1 MLKRRNTMQENRN
14 TGLGSRDGRGT
25 VCIDTNVVLDCCKDR
40 DCFEDARVYL
50 CEDGEQMLVNGTNIR
65 TKSAKIL
72 WAFVGVEEVPFN
84 NGFYRVS
91 VRYYIE
97 VGFEGC
103 VGVGRS
109 KSFKGLVVLTK
120 DVVLYG
126 GCGRAISFSSDPENN
141 FCSIGNADN
150 MSTNDPIAVVETV
163 EPIVLGSKVVDCGC
177 PCSASVCCDCTEMPD
192 VVRNAF
198 GGSFNT
204 SDEGHQLF
212 VSLGIFSVIRVERP
226 TQLLVQATD
235 YSVPDKEC
243 PSAQNNENPC
253 SMFRNM
259 AFPTSEFRGTCCSVN
274 NDLPERGNGGGCGCG
289 NK

>member
-1 MLKRRNTMQENRN
+1 MVKRRIIMQENRN
-14 TGLGSRDGRGT
+14 TQFGSRSDNRTT

-50 CEDGEQMLVNGTNIR
+50 CEDGEQMLECGTNIR
-65 TKSAKIL
+65 TKSSKIL

-84 NGFYRVS
+84 NGFYRIT

-97 VGFEGC
+97 VEFEGC

-109 KSFKGLVVLTK
+109 KCFKGLVVLSK

-141 FCSIGNADN
+141 YCSVGNTDN
-150 MSTNDPIAVVETV
+150 VSTNDPIAIVETV
-163 EPIVLGSKVVDCGC
+163 EPIILGSKVVDCGC
-177 PCSASVCCDCTEMPD
+177 PCTQCLCECGEIPD
-192 VVRNAF
+192 VVSERF
-198 GGSFNT
+198 GGNFNFG
-204 SDEGHQLF
+204 DDGRRLF

-226 TQLLVQATD
+226 TQLLVQGTD

-243 PSAQNNENPC
+243 PPAQAGENPC
-253 SMFRNM
+253 AMFRTM
-259 AFPTSEFRGTCCSVN
+259 AFPTSQFNGGACCVRDTDTNEKRS
-274 NDLPERGNGGGCGCG
+274 GGCGCG
-289 NK
+289 K

>member
-1 MLKRRNTMQENRN
+1 MQDNRN
-14 TGLGSRDGRGT
+14 CQFPRENGRGT

-50 CEDGEQMLVNGTNIR
+50 CEDGAQMLESATNIR

-72 WAFVGVEEVPFN
+72 WAYVGVEEVPFN

-97 VGFEGC
+97 VCFEGC

-109 KSFKGLVVLTK
+109 KMFKGLVVLSK

-141 FCSIGNADN
+141 YCSIGNTDN

-163 EPIVLGSKVVDCGC
+163 EPIVLGSKVVDCSC
-177 PCSASVCCDCTEMPD
+177 PCAPCSLCDCQDLPD
-192 VVRNAF
+192 VVRSAF
-198 GGSFNT
+198 QGSFNLQDT
-204 SDEGHQLF
+204 ANRLY

-226 TQLLVQATD
+226 TQLLIQATD

-243 PSAQNNENPC
+243 PSSQSSDNPC
-253 SMFRNM
+253 ALFKTM
-259 AFPTSEFRGTCCSVN
+259 AFPTSEFRGSCCEN
-274 NDLPERGNGGGCGCG
+274 TQNTQTEGKGGCGCG
-289 NK
+289 K

>member
-1 MLKRRNTMQENRN
+1 MQENRN
-14 TGLGSRDGRGT
+14 SGFSSRCDGRGT

-50 CEDGEQMLVNGTNIR
+50 CEDGEQMLVGGTNIR

-72 WAFVGVEEVPFN
+72 WAYVGVEEVPFN
-84 NGFYRVS
+84 CGFYRIS

-103 VGVGRS
+103 IGIGKS
-109 KSFKGLVVLTK
+109 KTFKGLVVLQK
-120 DVVLYG
+120 EVVLYG
-126 GCGRAISFSSDPENN
+126 GEGRAISFSSDPENN
-141 FCSIGNADN
+141 YCSIGNTDN
-150 MSTNDPIAVVETV
+150 MTTNDPTAIVETV
-163 EPIVLGSKVVDCGC
+163 EPIILGSKVVDCSC
-177 PCSASVCCDCTEMPD
+177 PCTPCCLCDCGEIPD
-192 VVRNAF
+192 VVRNCF
-198 GGSFNT
+198 TGNFNVG
-204 SDEGHQLF
+204 DDGHKLY

-243 PSAQNNENPC
+243 TAATNDDNPC
-253 SMFRNM
+253 SLFNTMP
-259 AFPTSEFRGTCCSVN
+259 FPISEFKTTMAPCIEQTQSN
-274 NDLPERGNGGGCGCG
+274 GGCGCG